1 MVTGTVHTYPVTEE
15 ETLQT
20 VKARIQSD
28 TGIPEQDQEL
38 LQEAGLA
45 LFTQKHTAD
54 SKVSLDIL
62 LPWLFS
68 ESASAALPAVLAGLR
83 HSNHL
88 DLLPCR
94 IGTVFSCIFLW
105 CS

>member
-68 ESASAALPAVLAGLR
+68 KFASAALALAVQ
-83 HSNHL
+83 HS
-88 DLLPCR
+88 LLFWQALVVV
-94 IGTVFSCIFLW
+94 TT
-105 CS
+105 